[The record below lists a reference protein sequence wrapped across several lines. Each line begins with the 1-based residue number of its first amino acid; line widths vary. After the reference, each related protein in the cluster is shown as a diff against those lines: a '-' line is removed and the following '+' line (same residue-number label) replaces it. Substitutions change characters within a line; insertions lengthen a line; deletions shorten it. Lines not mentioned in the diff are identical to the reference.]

1 MTACGGD
8 RKEYLSHLRTLVE
21 KCRTRPEI
29 APPAPLQLV
38 KTSAVAPAEPPDGWT
53 QLLESML
60 QLNARL
66 DDMQQAY
73 LSLELR
79 ICALEKNAPSP
90 QAWRDLLQG
99 IRSIRNLVAGHVAA
113 SSEVRR

>member
-1 MTACGGD
+1 MTACAD

-21 KCRTRPEI
+21 KCRMRPDA
-29 APPAPLQLV
+29 APAAQLQLV
-38 KTSAVAPAEPPDGWT
+38 KPPAAMEGPDGWS
-53 QLLESML
+53 QLLDSML

-66 DDMQQAY
+66 DEMQQAY

-90 QAWRDLLQG
+90 QSWRELVQG
-99 IRSIRNLVAGHVAA
+99 IRSIRNLVAAQLAA
-113 SSEVRR
+113 GGERR